1 MSIKKMI
8 SELFDIKLPEAVSE
22 VDSDGV
28 YVSCN
33 EKGAVVGGATIPQKA
48 RAYSLL
54 AKNIREGKSTFE
66 ISEKPHFET
75 LGAMIDMSRGG
86 VMKVESVKKYIKY
99 LAAHGYNMLM
109 LYTEDTYEVKEY
121 PYLGYQRGRYTVEE
135 LREIDDFAFALGIEV
150 IPCIQT
156 LGHMEQFLR
165 YSVNDPIADNARVL
179 LVGEEK
185 TYEFIEACIKTVRSA
200 FRTKR
205 IHIGCDET
213 VGLGLGQYLV
223 KNGMRDRFEIFS
235 EHLGRVCELCRK
247 YDFHPMMWSDMYFS
261 IVEKSKEEDYMPH
274 VIVPQYAIDA
284 MPDADM
290 VFWDYY
296 HTNNEFYKINIEKHK
311 NFNRPVV
318 FGGGI
323 WTWDGFVPN
332 YDHTYNTMKPA
343 LEECLRGGVPEVVV
357 TIWSND
363 GCETSHMLA
372 IPSLSLFSEYC
383 YKGETCTEDDIWSF
397 SNFATG
403 MTEELSHAISDFF
416 FREDGAIRAGKHVL
430 WSDPLINLLC
440 FDINIEGGK
449 KYLTDAIEVCKKY
462 ENTGYI
468 LAVLRACLDKCDIHL
483 NLRNKYKAGD
493 RAWLSDFVKRRLP
506 EIIADFEKLHTLHR
520 EMWYR
525 DYKVY
530 GFENIMCR
538 YGAAIER
545 LRHTE
550 RVINDYLSGVISE
563 IEELEPEL
571 IRGQKCKWLGANDF
585 MYIHTM

>member
-1 MSIKKMI
+1 MNINEMI
-8 SELFDIKLPEAVSE
+8 STLFSCSLPKNIEE
-22 VDSDGV
+22 VEFAGV
-28 YVSCN
+28 YV
-33 EKGAVVGGATIPQKA
+33 KYDGKDAVVGGDTIPAKC
-48 RAYSLL
+48 RAYTLL
-54 AKNIREGKSTFE
+54 AKGLFEGKNSFE
-66 ISEKPHFET
+66 ISEKPSFKT
-75 LGAMIDMSRGG
+75 LGAMLDMSRGG
-86 VMKVESVKKYIKY
+86 VMRAESVKKYIKY

-121 PYLGYQRGRYTVEE
+121 PYLGYQRGRYTMEE
-135 LREIDDFAFALGIEV
+135 LRDIDDFAASLGIEV

-165 YSVNDPIADNARVL
+165 YPINDNIAENARVL

-185 TYEFIEACIKTVRSA
+185 TYEFIECCIKTMRQA
-200 FRTKR
+200 FRSKR

-213 VGLGLGQYLV
+213 AGLGLGQYLV
-223 KNGMRDRFEIFS
+223 KHGMRDRFEIFS
-235 EHLGRVCELCRK
+235 EHLERVTELCRK

-261 IVEKSKEEDYMPH
+261 LVEKSKEEDYMPH
-274 VIVPQYAIDA
+274 VVVPQYAIDA

-311 NFNRPVV
+311 KFNRPVV

-343 LEECLRGGVPEVVV
+343 MEECLRGNVPEVVV

-363 GCETSHMLA
+363 GCETSHILA
-372 IPSLSLFSEYC
+372 IPQLSLFSEYC
-383 YKGETCTEDDIWSF
+383 WKGEKCTKDDIWSM
-397 SNFATG
+397 SRFATG

-416 FREDGAIRAGKHVL
+416 FREDGAVRAGKHVL

-440 FDINIEGGK
+440 FDFDLPAAK
-449 KYLTDAIEVCKKY
+449 KYLTDAITVIEKY
-462 ENTGYI
+462 DNTEYL
-468 LAVLRACLDKCDIHL
+468 LAAFRACLHKCEIHL
-483 NLRNKYKAGD
+483 NLREKYKAED
-493 RAWLSDFVKRRLP
+493 RRWLSEFAEKKIP
-506 EIIADFEKLHTLHR
+506 QIIADFEKLHVLHR

-525 DYKVY
+525 DYKAH

-545 LRHTE
+545 LRHTA
-550 RVINDYLSGVISE
+550 RVINDYLDGKITE

-571 IRGQKCKWLGANDF
+571 IRGQKCKWLSANDF

>member
-1 MSIKKMI
+1 MEIKNMI
-8 SELFDIKLPEAVSE
+8 SELFNCSFPQNITETE
-22 VDSDGV
+22 YNGV
-28 YVSCN
+28 YVKYDGES
-33 EKGAVVGGATIPQKA
+33 ATVGGNTIPAKC
-48 RAYSLL
+48 RAYTLL
-54 AKNIREGKSTFE
+54 AKEISEGKKNFE
-66 ISEKPHFET
+66 ISEKPSLKT
-75 LGAMIDMSRGG
+75 LGAMLDMSRGG
-86 VMKVESVKKYIKY
+86 VMRAESVKTYIKY

-109 LYTEDTYEVKEY
+109 LYTEDTYEVKDY

-135 LREIDDFAFALGIEV
+135 LRGIDDFAAELGVEV

-165 YSVNDPIADNARVL
+165 YSVNDEIADNAKVL

-185 TYEFIEACIKTVRSA
+185 TYKFIESCIATMRSA
-200 FRTKR
+200 FRTNR
-205 IHIGCDET
+205 LHIGCDET
-213 VGLGLGQYLV
+213 AGLGLGQYLV
-223 KNGMRDRFEIFS
+223 KHGMRDRFEIFS
-235 EHLGRVCELCRK
+235 EHLERVTEICRK
-247 YDFHPMMWSDMYFS
+247 YGFRPMMWSDMYFS
-261 IVEKSKEEDYMPH
+261 LVEKSKEEDYMPH
-274 VIVPQYAIDA
+274 VVVPQYAIDA

-343 LEECLRGGVPEVVV
+343 MEEVLRGGVPEVIV

-372 IPSLSLFSEYC
+372 LPQLSLFSEYC
-383 YKGETCTEDDIWSF
+383 WKGEECTKDDIWSMSRF
-397 SNFATG
+397 TTG

-416 FREDGAIRAGKHVL
+416 FREDGAIRAGKHIL

-440 FDINIEGGK
+440 FDFDLPAAK
-449 KYLTDAIEVCKKY
+449 KYLTDAIAVIEKY
-462 ENTGYI
+462 ENTEYI
-468 LAVLRACLDKCDIHL
+468 LAAFRACLHKCEIHL
-483 NLRNKYKAGD
+483 NLRDRYKAGD
-493 RAWLSDFVKRRLP
+493 KAYLRDFADNKIP

-525 DYKVY
+525 DYKAH

-545 LRHTE
+545 LRHTA
-550 RVINDYLSGVISE
+550 RVINDYLDGKLSE

-571 IRGQKCKWLGANDF
+571 IRGQKCKWLSANDF

>member
-1 MSIKKMI
+1 MNIKEII
-8 SELFDIKLPEAVSE
+8 SGLYNFEFPCKTAEI
-22 VDSDGV
+22 DSDGV
-28 YVSCN
+28 YVCYNGESA
-33 EKGAVVGGATIPQKA
+33 EIGGATIPQKA
-48 RAYSLL
+48 RAYTLL
-54 AKNIREGKSTFE
+54 AKAIREGKTSFE
-66 ISEKPHFET
+66 LSEKPNFKT

-86 VMKVESVKKYIKY
+86 VMKVESVKKYIQY
-99 LAAHGYNMLM
+99 LASHGYNMLM
-109 LYTEDTYEVKEY
+109 LYTEDTYEVREY

-135 LREIDDFAFALGIEV
+135 LRAIDDYAYSLGIEV

-213 VGLGLGQYLV
+213 AGLGLGQYLV
-223 KNGMRDRFEIFS
+223 RNGMRDRFEIFS
-235 EHLGRVCELCRK
+235 EHLERVCELCGK

-261 IVEKSKEEDYMPH
+261 LVEKSKEEDYMPH

-383 YKGETCTEDDIWSF
+383 YKGEACTDEDIWSL
-397 SNFATG
+397 SNFTTG
-403 MTEELSHAISDFF
+403 MTKELSHAISDFF
-416 FREDGAIRAGKHVL
+416 FREDGAIRAGKHVI

-449 KYLTDAIEVCKKY
+449 KYLEDAIKVIEKFD
-462 ENTGYI
+462 NTDYI
-468 LAVLRACLDKCDIHL
+468 LAVFRACLSKCELHL
-483 NLRNKYKAGD
+483 ELRERYKAGD
-493 RAWLSDFVKRRLP
+493 KKWLSEFAEKRLP
-506 EIIADFEKLHTLHR
+506 EIISEFENLHELHR
-520 EMWYR
+520 KMWYR
-525 DYKVY
+525 DYKAH

-545 LRHTE
+545 LRHTV
-550 RVINDYLSGVISE
+550 RVINSYLDGEIDI